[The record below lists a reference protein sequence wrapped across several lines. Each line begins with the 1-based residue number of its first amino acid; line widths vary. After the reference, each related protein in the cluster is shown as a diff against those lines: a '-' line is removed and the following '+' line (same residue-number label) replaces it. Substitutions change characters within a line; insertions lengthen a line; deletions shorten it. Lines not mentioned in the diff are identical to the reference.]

1 MLRKNQMW
9 PIKKSHILLN
19 FLILPK
25 RTIKICNKTS
35 YAMRFGEGMRGIS
48 CGILSTPESTSI
60 PEKLGNWQS
69 RRTDPILDKTPS
81 GISYE
86 KCKNLGGDCLTVTG
100 SRVDPRVAI
109 QIEKN
114 GSKTKHWN
122 PVSNSEGVGRRP
134 KNLLAP
140 ERCEV
145 EN

>member
-1 MLRKNQMW
+1 
-9 PIKKSHILLN
+9 
-19 FLILPK
+19 
-25 RTIKICNKTS
+25 
-35 YAMRFGEGMRGIS
+35 MRFGEGMRGIS

-114 GSKTKHWN
+114 GSKTKH
-122 PVSNSEGVGRRP
+122 
-134 KNLLAP
+134 
-140 ERCEV
+140 
-145 EN
+145 